1 MSVSTERKSVAEQPM
16 YVVWVLMLVA
26 AVSLLQW
33 GIPAGIYR
41 LVYGVPNINN
51 LFSIPVVEYSNGVFW
66 KGRIWYETMRASP
79 GNLAGKGTLA
89 SFDPDKGD
97 VTESKFQVPFP
108 ANGMLAQ
115 GDRLWMVSAN
125 SVTLI
130 EGESPVEI
138 RPKRLLTRFSEPFLY
153 EDQLAVIDLMAR
165 PQPALLVLK
174 NGEWNDLGG
183 IVIPFGFT
191 NALIEGKRK
200 LISVPTQSSTGP
212 SMMDI
217 KVVNHEGTLHV
228 FVSEGSVVAYR
239 AGLQLAPVSAIAPQ
253 NVQGFVDLSDLSEWE
268 VVCSVTSIMGKTG
281 RMGWKAGI
289 LNQEPIVIA
298 TSAAAGGANLFQ
310 GNSLLV
316 YRRQEGGWAKIAE
329 KATPAIF
336 NLLAASAG
344 ERVYIAGQSLTQ
356 TLRIYRVTPTEILPT
371 GVVLK
376 APETGFQEPLVRWAR
391 IYQWVYW
398 PGLLV
403 LALALSRLMSAY
415 LNSRYQFGLTTVEMA
430 SITRRGIARVI
441 DMLVVWIPNYATTY
455 YLGMASQEQVTQNMD
470 KMFDSGPEGMM
481 LNMVWLFVTLILTG
495 MVYLFVNS
503 FLQGWW
509 GITLGKWI
517 CGIRTVRTTLRPC
530 GFFRALLR
538 ELLIVADTLFGMT
551 LLPVTLTIA
560 FSSFRQRLGDMVAD
574 TIVIRKPIVI
584 AKNTENVA

>member
-1 MSVSTERKSVAEQPM
+1 
-16 YVVWVLMLVA
+16 
-26 AVSLLQW
+26 
-33 GIPAGIYR
+33 
-41 LVYGVPNINN
+41 
-51 LFSIPVVEYSNGVFW
+51 
-66 KGRIWYETMRASP
+66 MRAGP

-97 VTESKFQVPFP
+97 VSESKLQVPFP
-108 ANGMLAQ
+108 AHGMLAQ

-125 SVTLI
+125 TVTMI
-130 EGESPVEI
+130 EGESPVEM

-153 EDQLAVIDLMAR
+153 EDELAVIDLMAR

-191 NALIEGKRK
+191 NAMIEGKRK

-217 KVVNHEGTLHV
+217 KVVNHGGALHV
-228 FVSEGSVVAYR
+228 FVSGGSVVAYR
-239 AGLQLAPVSAIAPQ
+239 LGLQMAPVSAIAPQ
-253 NVQGFVDLSDLSEWE
+253 NVQGFVDLSNLSEWE
-268 VVCSVTSIMGKTG
+268 MVCSVTSMMGKTG
-281 RMGWKAGI
+281 RMGWKAGL

-298 TSAAAGGANLFQ
+298 TSAAAGGPNPFQ
-310 GNSLLV
+310 GNSLLA
-316 YRRQEGGWAKIAE
+316 YRRQEGEWVKIAE
-329 KATPAIF
+329 KATPAIV
-336 NLLAASAG
+336 NLLAASDG
-344 ERVYIAGQSLTQ
+344 ERVYVAGQSLTQ
-356 TLRIYRVTPTEILPT
+356 TLRIHRVTPTEILPT

-481 LNMVWLFVTLILTG
+481 LSMVWLFVTLILTG

-574 TIVIRKPIVI
+574 TVVIRKPVLI